1 MNRLFP
7 VVAVAALASGCA
19 AEDPEQV
26 LVPEDVDVRWDR
38 AFNGVDD
45 DRAVLI
51 PVDVMIYQGE
61 SGLPVSEVEVTAT
74 APLGEM
80 ALVDP
85 AAITPAEGD
94 PDAFWD
100 AWSDRYFTLDDSVP
114 TGRIGAPLRLVTD
127 NAGIV
132 RFYVWVDSFPPA
144 TPELQQADPG
154 AEWSALPIVVD
165 IGEIDDTFLI
175 VPR

>member
-7 VVAVAALASGCA
+7 LVAVAALASGCA

-26 LVPEDVDVRWDR
+26 LVPEDVGVRWDR
-38 AFNGVDD
+38 AFNGIDD
-45 DRAVLI
+45 GRAVLV

-61 SGLPVSEVEVTAT
+61 SGLPVSDVEVTAM

-80 ALVDP
+80 VLVDP
-85 AAITPAEGD
+85 ASVTPAEGD

-100 AWSDRYFTLDDSVP
+100 AWSDRYFTLEDA
-114 TGRIGAPLRLVTD
+114 RIGAPLRLVTD

-132 RFYVWVDSFPPA
+132 RFYVWVDAFPA
-144 TPELQQADPG
+144 ANSELQQADPG